1 MEIKKGVFK
10 IIRIIGDKKEA
21 YVREIIKESKMSA
34 STVVNRLKE
43 LEKEG
48 FVTSYRKKIRNF
60 YRKYYKLT
68 DKGRKLYIMTK
79 VFGYYF

>member
-48 FVTSYRKKIRNF
+48 FVTSYRKKV
-60 YRKYYKLT
+60 RKYYKLT
-68 DKGRKLYIMTK
+68 EKGQKLYIMTK
-79 VFGYYF
+79 VFGYWF